1 MTNAADRHQTPVHIL
16 GLGGSTRQ
24 LSKSRAALA
33 YTLRLAEEAGATTM
47 LADVRALDLP
57 IYDADRPYLDYP
69 PSVKW
74 LIAEARRADAYIL
87 CSPTYHGTVSGAVK
101 NALDILDYLAN
112 ANPEDSDQ
120 TFAGKPVALMGC
132 GGGAQNVITALYHTT
147 RALEGIVIP
156 TVASVPNDAVDLD
169 TGTVHQE
176 NVIHRL
182 RAMTGQLIDLA
193 QRLRQ
198 TAPAPAPISD

>member
-1 MTNAADRHQTPVHIL
+1 MI
-16 GLGGSTRQ
+16 
-24 LSKSRAALA
+24 
-33 YTLRLAEEAGATTM
+33 
-47 LADVRALDLP
+47 ADVRALDLP

-87 CSPTYHGTVSGAVK
+87 CSPTYHGTLSGAVK

-169 TGTVHQE
+169 AGVVRDP
-176 NVIHRL
+176 NVVRRL
-182 RAMTGQLIDLA
+182 RSMTEQLIDLA
-193 QRLRQ
+193 QRLRR
-198 TAPAPAPISD
+198 PASAPICP